1 MPLVR
6 SLVFKRYTYIANT
19 IVSLS
24 EIMPIYSHYV
34 IKGLIYITIT
44 ALFSRKPLSCSNYI
58 KLNIHLT
65 CDI

>member
-6 SLVFKRYTYIANT
+6 SLVFKRYTYIAKT

-44 ALFSRKPLSCSNYI
+44 ALFSR
-58 KLNIHLT
+58 
-65 CDI
+65 